1 MSYVVCDNK
10 HKILAFTI
18 TKIDADR
25 IAMCLS
31 DVYHLVYIDNADEDF
46 VTLYCDKKCVGT
58 LSKRGVKNES
68 E

>member
-10 HKILAFTI
+10 HNTLATTI

-31 DVYHLVYIDNADEDF
+31 DTYHLVYIDNADEDF
-46 VTLYCDKKCVGT
+46 VTLYCDKMCVGT

-68 E
+68 K